1 LNTAFGVYSLLA
13 ENRIVWYPCYK
24 GEKIM
29 TITMTSKNQ
38 VTIPKKIVDRFH
50 LKRGTIFDIKIEANR
65 IELIPMELVE
75 KSYTEDEYKKLEELY
90 NQEKS
95 TVKPMGKGLIGK
107 LKKGKV

>member
-1 LNTAFGVYSLLA
+1 
-13 ENRIVWYPCYK
+13 
-24 GEKIM
+24 M

-50 LKRGTIFDIKIEANR
+50 LKRGTIFDIKIDSNR

-75 KSYTEDEYKKLEELY
+75 KTYTEQEYKKLEELY
-90 NQEKS
+90 QNDK
-95 TVKPMGKGLIGK
+95 TTIKPMGKDLLKK

>member
-1 LNTAFGVYSLLA
+1 
-13 ENRIVWYPCYK
+13 
-24 GEKIM
+24 M

-50 LKRGTIFDIKIEANR
+50 LKRGAIFDIKIEENK

-90 NQEKS
+90 QQEKS
-95 TVKPMGKGLIGK
+95 TAKPMSKVLVGK
-107 LKKGKV
+107 LKKGKI

>member
-1 LNTAFGVYSLLA
+1 
-13 ENRIVWYPCYK
+13 
-24 GEKIM
+24 M

-50 LKRGTIFDIKIEANR
+50 LKRGTIFDIKIDANR

-75 KSYTEDEYKKLEELY
+75 KSYTDEEYGQLEEIY
-90 NQEKS
+90 QQEKN
-95 TVKPMGKGLIGK
+95 TAKPMSKDLIKK

>member
-1 LNTAFGVYSLLA
+1 
-13 ENRIVWYPCYK
+13 
-24 GEKIM
+24 M

-65 IELIPMELVE
+65 IELIPMDLVE
-75 KSYTEDEYKKLEELY
+75 RSYSDEEYKKLEAIY
-90 NQEKS
+90 QQEKG
-95 TVKPMGKGLIGK
+95 TAKPLSKDLLNK